1 MVRVLVVLASGF
13 EEIEAVTIID
23 LLRRAEIGVTM
34 AGLHADFEKGSH
46 GITIK
51 TDRHIK
57 SILSADFDALVLPG
71 GRPGT
76 DNLINSREIIELVQ
90 EFHKDKKL
98 LGAICAAPTILNK
111 AGIISETTVTS
122 YPADARSFN
131 KAYYSVSSVVED
143 KNIITSRGVG
153 TAIPFTLNLIR
164 HLAGEEKAWVVAKA
178 ILYKGRF

>member
-1 MVRVLVVLASGF
+1 MVRVLVVLAAGF

-23 LLRRAEIGVTM
+23 LLRRAEISVTI
-34 AGLHADFEKGSH
+34 AGLHADYEKGSH

-51 TDRHIK
+51 TERHIR
-57 SILSADFDALVLPG
+57 SVLSADYDALILPG

-76 DNLINSREIIELVQ
+76 DNLYQSKEIIELIQ

-98 LGAICAAPTILNK
+98 VGAICAAPTILNK
-111 AGIISETTVTS
+111 AGIITETTVTS

-131 KAYYSVSSVVED
+131 KAYYSNNSVVSD
-143 KNIITSRGVG
+143 KNIITSRSVG
-153 TAIPFTLNLIR
+153 TAIPFVLSLIR
-164 HLAGEEKAWVVAKA
+164 NLAGEEKAWIVAKA